1 MAEPLPPTRAIR
13 ARSAPLYTRD
23 RGSGQ
28 AVLLL
33 HAFPLNSRMWEPQL
47 DALAARA
54 RLLAPDLPGFGLIPP
69 PLAAPSLDD
78 YARQV
83 LGVLDF
89 LEVDQVVVVG
99 LSMGGYIA
107 FRLVGELG
115 PRLIGLVLA
124 DTRATPDTEAGAL
137 ARHQLAADVEARG
150 VDVAAAEF
158 LTKLLGPTTQRLRPA
173 LLDRVCAIT
182 RENTPAGVAIH
193 SHGCMRLSTY
203 LMVSPRIST
212 TSSKLF
218 ARNECAR
225 PLTTIFTSCPRPTR
239 CSQTTL
245 LRVACPIPSPTTP

>member
-1 MAEPLPPTRAIR
+1 
-13 ARSAPLYTRD
+13 
-23 RGSGQ
+23 
-28 AVLLL
+28 
-33 HAFPLNSRMWEPQL
+33 MWEPQL

-99 LSMGGYIA
+99 LSMGGYVA

-137 ARHQLAADVEARG
+137 ARHRLAADVEARG
-150 VDVAAAEF
+150 VDVAASEF
-158 LTKLLGPTTQRLRPA
+158 LPKLLGPTTQRLRPA
-173 LLDRVCAIT
+173 LWTGSVPSSGRT
-182 RENTPAGVAIH
+182 RPRA
-193 SHGCMRLSTY
+193 
-203 LMVSPRIST
+203 SPR
-212 TSSKLF
+212 
-218 ARNECAR
+218 RCAR
-225 PLTTIFTSCPRPTR
+225 WPPVPTPRRFCRASVVPFFASPAKRTCSLRRRWRANGRADPPRPGDGHPLAGHLTNLEAPEAFNDALAR
-239 CSQTTL
+239 FLSECSA
-245 LRVACPIPSPTTP
+245 R